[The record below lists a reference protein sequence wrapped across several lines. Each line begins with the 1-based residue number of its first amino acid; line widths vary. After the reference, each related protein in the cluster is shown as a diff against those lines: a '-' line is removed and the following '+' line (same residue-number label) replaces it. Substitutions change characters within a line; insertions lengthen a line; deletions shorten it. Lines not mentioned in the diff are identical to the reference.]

1 MKRKRKPILGER
13 LFVLNVGSAARNT
26 PQTLRP
32 VIVSKVGRKYFTVEN
47 EVGEGRGGWKY
58 PLQFNISDWIQV
70 TEYSPDYVLYETEQ
84 ELADERESREL
95 SVIIRS
101 AFECT
106 WKPSPFPL
114 ETLRKIHALIKPE
127 TK

>member
-1 MKRKRKPILGER
+1 MKRKPILGER
-13 LFVLNVGSAARNT
+13 LFVLNVGNAARNT
-26 PQTLRP
+26 PQTLTP

-47 EVGEGRGGWKY
+47 EGDGWKHPTEFY
-58 PLQFNISDWIQV
+58 IVDWQQV
-70 TEYSPDYVLYETEQ
+70 TEYSVDSVLYETEQ

-95 SVIIRS
+95 SGTIRS
-101 AFECT
+101 AFENSR
-106 WKPSPFPL
+106 KPSAFPL